1 MGLRLHKKFGPIV
14 YYVKIIWVCNFINDL
29 TPLWAM
35 WNALTTIGDAFCL
48 DRGADWQGWEKRVSP
63 LGSSAWLW
71 LNKSW
76 VNCLVFYC
84 KGATDIIRL
93 DIMNIL
99 WDSIDKKL
107 FRNFLFPNVQ
117 WRLILM
123 VRNTFPKN
131 CLRMPFSLPSQSS
144 TCLVWRKNRRIVLR
158 SSWYPD
164 RTCLQFYRL
173 VMGKACQH
181 CN

>member
-1 MGLRLHKKFGPIV
+1 MWLHKHKAPLC
-14 YYVKIIWVCNFINDL
+14 VKIIWVCEFINDL

-84 KGATDIIRL
+84 KGATDLIRL
-93 DIMNIL
+93 NAKNIS
-99 WDSIDKKL
+99 WEIL
-107 FRNFLFPNVQ
+107 FSQ
-117 WRLILM
+117 M
-123 VRNTFPKN
+123 VGISMSFV
-131 CLRMPFSLPSQSS
+131 SQFQEFMD
-144 TCLVWRKNRRIVLR
+144 WEIKILR
-158 SSWYPD
+158 SLNSK
-164 RTCLQFYRL
+164 RFEKSR
-173 VMGKACQH
+173 
-181 CN
+181 

>member
-1 MGLRLHKKFGPIV
+1 MEEKKKTHTKTAPECAVKKHVGLQLHKQIDPIMW
-14 YYVKIIWVCNFINDL
+14 KNLWVCEFINDV

-84 KGATDIIRL
+84 KGATGMIRL
-93 DIMNIL
+93 NAMNNEHAIGKTVHT
-99 WDSIDKKL
+99 DY
-107 FRNFLFPNVQ
+107 FGEN
-117 WRLILM
+117 
-123 VRNTFPKN
+123 
-131 CLRMPFSLPSQSS
+131 SL
-144 TCLVWRKNRRIVLR
+144 
-158 SSWYPD
+158 
-164 RTCLQFYRL
+164 LQ
-173 VMGKACQH
+173 
-181 CN
+181 

>member
-1 MGLRLHKKFGPIV
+1 MGLRLHKHFGHIV
-14 YYVKIIWVCNFINDL
+14 YYVKIICVCNFINDL

-84 KGATDIIRL
+84 KVATYIIRL
-93 DIMNIL
+93 NTTNISWEILFSLVIGISLSFVSRFQQFIYWIMQNRTWHWQQLCYRDLIWL
-99 WDSIDKKL
+99 GLTQVAPLKIS
-107 FRNFLFPNVQ
+107 NHHA
-117 WRLILM
+117 ILM
-123 VRNTFPKN
+123 TKRVANIF
-131 CLRMPFSLPSQSS
+131 LLS
-144 TCLVWRKNRRIVLR
+144 
-158 SSWYPD
+158 
-164 RTCLQFYRL
+164 
-173 VMGKACQH
+173 
-181 CN
+181 

>member
-1 MGLRLHKKFGPIV
+1 MGLRLHKHFGHIVCYVKIIWVCNFINDLTPLWAMWNTLTTIGDALRDGLKVLVKNQMGLRLHKYGPIV
-14 YYVKIIWVCNFINDL
+14 CYVKIIWVCNFINDL

-84 KGATDIIRL
+84 KVATDIIRL
-93 DIMNIL
+93 TSKNIL
-99 WDSIDKKL
+99 W
-107 FRNFLFPNVQ
+107 
-117 WRLILM
+117 
-123 VRNTFPKN
+123 
-131 CLRMPFSLPSQSS
+131 
-144 TCLVWRKNRRIVLR
+144 
-158 SSWYPD
+158 
-164 RTCLQFYRL
+164 
-173 VMGKACQH
+173 
-181 CN
+181 

>member
-1 MGLRLHKKFGPIV
+1 MGLRLHKHFGHIV

-84 KGATDIIRL
+84 KVATDIIRL

-99 WDSIDKKL
+99 REK
-107 FRNFLFPNVQ
+107 R
-117 WRLILM
+117 
-123 VRNTFPKN
+123 
-131 CLRMPFSLPSQSS
+131 FSLFADQNFFRKLLSQ
-144 TCLVWRKNRRIVLR
+144 N
-158 SSWYPD
+158 
-164 RTCLQFYRL
+164 FYFSIHELLKSRDKRQRNSNHQWEHYC
-173 VMGKACQH
+173 V
-181 CN
+181 